1 MDQVMQTP
9 AFQKLKKNL
18 RQDFSGL
25 RGLRLA
31 LLGDSS
37 TQLLHQAIRGY
48 GYEAGWNIDIW
59 EADYDQADMQILD
72 PGSEFY
78 AWRPDAAL
86 VIDST
91 RKLLRKFNA
100 TAPAERA
107 DFAAKVVGRIARRW
121 QALRQHGLDRLI
133 CANFPEEDD
142 RVFGQYAAKM
152 PGSFIHQLRKANVL
166 LQEFAVAHAGV
177 HVLDLAWLQNELGR
191 ERFFSPA
198 MYVTAELTL
207 SVDALPHAA
216 RQVVQI
222 LSSAAGVVKKC
233 LILDLDNTLWG
244 GIVGDDG
251 WESLQIGGLGI
262 GKAFSELQEWAR
274 KLKERGI
281 ILAVCSKNTQ
291 AVAEEAFR
299 KHPEMVLRLD
309 DFAVFR
315 ANWETKVEN
324 IREIQ
329 RTLNIGFDSMVFLD
343 DNRFERE
350 MVRAQLPEVTVP
362 ELPEDPAE
370 YLGHL
375 YALNLFETAS
385 FSEADTS
392 RTEQYRVEAQR
403 AAAQAV
409 FANED
414 EFLAHLEMRSEVRP
428 FDAYTIPRV
437 AQLSQRSNQYNLR
450 TVRYGEE
457 DAKRLAASPDHVT
470 RSFTLA
476 DRYGDHGLIAVVVL
490 ERRSPGRFF
499 IENWFMSCRVLK
511 RGMESFI
518 LNHLVAACREH
529 GIAELAGEYL
539 PTAKNELVRDH
550 YRDLGFR
557 QEGAVWVLDCG
568 KYAQRPC
575 HITRSEK

>member
-1 MDQVMQTP
+1 MLTLVD
-9 AFQKLKKNL
+9 LKKNL
-18 RQDFSGL
+18 RRDFTGM
-25 RGLRLA
+25 RPFRLG
-31 LLGDSS
+31 LLGDSA

-48 GYEAGWNIDIW
+48 GYEFGWNIEIW
-59 EADYDQADMQILD
+59 EADYDQADMQILE

-78 AWRPDAAL
+78 AWRPDIAV

-107 DFAAKVVGRIARRW
+107 DFAAKVVTRISRRW
-121 QALRQHGLDRLI
+121 QAMQQSGLNRLI

-251 WESLQIGGLGI
+251 WENLQIGGLGI
-262 GKAFSELQEWAR
+262 GKAFTELQEWAR
-274 KLKERGI
+274 KLKQRGI
-281 ILAVCSKNTQ
+281 ILAVCSKNTES
-291 AVAEEAFR
+291 VAQEAFR
-299 KHPEMVLRLD
+299 KHPEMVLKLE

-315 ANWETKVEN
+315 ANWETKVDN
-324 IREIQ
+324 IKAIQ
-329 RTLNIGFDSMVFLD
+329 RVLNIGFDSMVFLD
-343 DNRFERE
+343 DNAFERE
-350 MVRAQLPEVTVP
+350 MVKAQLPEVTVP
-362 ELPEDPAE
+362 DLPEDPAE
-370 YLGHL
+370 YLHTL

-385 FSEADTS
+385 YSEADAT
-392 RTEQYRVEAQR
+392 RTEQYRVEAER
-403 AAAQAV
+403 TAAQAA

-414 EFLAHLEMRSEVRP
+414 EFLAHLEMRSDVRP

-450 TVRYGEE
+450 TVRYSEE
-457 DAKRLAASPDHVT
+457 DAKRLAASSDHAT
-470 RSFTLA
+470 LSFTLA
-476 DRYGDHGLIAVVVL
+476 DRYGDHGLIAVVAL
-490 ERRSPGRFF
+490 ERRSPSRFF

-529 GIAELAGEYL
+529 GVAELEGEYL

-568 KYAQRPC
+568 AYVDRSC
-575 HITRSEK
+575 HIAQSTK